1 MKLTQTQQSHSL
13 TLALTQSSAAQ
24 ALLSTSS
31 SRLLQHTR
39 QQIAI
44 FRLLSPTSQ
53 PQQQQTAQQSV
64 PSSQQQ
70 TPLLRLHSSAAL
82 LLLTT
87 LSRRSKIFSMQK
99 LLTVLLTLTLKRPAL
114 LQQRQFSQAISPQ
127 SRPLV
132 LQQLQQFRLMLT
144 RTKLTAMQTALSSAL
159 SLQQQTQPRQQH
171 VSQVTQPSTLAPVK
185 PQASALRTPLV
196 TTQCTGVQASHVWN
210 SPLMVPVVLTFA
222 SAYSLKHKEISN
234 N

>member
-53 PQQQQTAQQSV
+53 PQQQQTVQQSA

-70 TPLLRLHSSAAL
+70 TPLLRLHSSVAL
-82 LLLTT
+82 PLLTT
-87 LSRRSKIFSMQK
+87 LSRRSKIFSMQR

-114 LQQRQFSQAISPQ
+114 LQQRQHSKQQQPLRAQHVRQQKQQ
-127 SRPLV
+127 SK
-132 LQQLQQFRLMLT
+132 LMLT

-171 VSQVTQPSTLAPVK
+171 VSQATQLSMHV
-185 PQASALRTPLV
+185 S
-196 TTQCTGVQASHVWN
+196 VQ
-210 SPLMVPVVLTFA
+210 
-222 SAYSLKHKEISN
+222 
-234 N
+234 